1 MAGNDQCSQGI
12 VVYAIGFRVP
22 ARGFRRAYIGE
33 KEDEDGGDLLTTHVG
48 QTVIACL

>member
-12 VVYAIGFRVP
+12 VVHAIGFRVP
-22 ARGFRRAYIGE
+22 ARGFRKAYIGE
-33 KEDEDGGDLLTTHVG
+33 KEDEDGRDLLTTHVG